1 MASLEKL
8 PASARATYG
17 ALSKALGT
25 ASVPDLA
32 RALAARGQLTPAV
45 ERQLWD
51 GVLRRAR
58 PMKEV
63 AWMVSEEARALG
75 VTTTV
80 DLDPPS
86 RGLANDGPDHRATPP
101 LAFAARLRKV
111 QAFKTLLDAGV
122 HPHSQKGERTAFEA
136 MIRRIPE
143 KALPPEKLL
152 KLMQEA
158 GMALDCGPEP
168 AIHAVLER
176 NHWGRFRIEEW
187 LVTLEAMN
195 VPIKARHQVT
205 GDTTA
210 HALVRMCNF
219 AQKDKNVEAWM
230 ERLGLTTADLTQL
243 NAQGQTAVALS
254 TRAEVTSTLRSR
266 VSEAIS
272 ITPSSDRG
280 RPPRP
285 QRRT

>member
-8 PASARATYG
+8 PAASRATYG
-17 ALSKALGT
+17 AMSKALAT
-25 ASVPDLA
+25 VVVPDLV
-32 RALAARGQLTPAV
+32 RAMAARGQLTPAV

-63 AWMVSEEARALG
+63 AWMVGEEAQSLG

-80 DLDPPS
+80 DMAPPS
-86 RGLANDGPDHRATPP
+86 GPLPQDDHRATPP

-122 HPHSQKGERTAFEA
+122 HALPREGECTAFEA
-136 MIRRIPE
+136 MIRHIPE

-152 KLMQEA
+152 NLMREA
-158 GMALDCGPEP
+158 GMPLDCGPKP

-176 NHWGRFRIEEW
+176 NHSGRFRLDEW
-187 LVTLEAMN
+187 LVALEAFN
-195 VPIKARHQVT
+195 VPLKARYQVT

-254 TRAEVTSTLRSR
+254 TRAEVTATLRAR

-272 ITPSSDRG
+272 LTPSSDRG